1 MKRTCRILVCLIAA
15 IMIVSALPFT
25 VFAQD
30 DTQIE
35 CGYVTDGLVSW
46 YDASNHGTSD
56 TVWEDLYG
64 ENDFTVLSDGTNGFT
79 EDGYRLKDT
88 YVYLPDAVTA
98 ALSSQ
103 SFTIEVSLGELIAG
117 SGAYNHIIWSHGST
131 GSNSFTLFL
140 RNKTSRQDAGKTL

>member
-1 MKRTCRILVCLIAA
+1 MKRTCRIMVCLMAA

-64 ENDFTVLSDGTNGFT
+64 NNDITVVSDGTSGFT
-79 EDGYRLKDT
+79 DGT
-88 YVYLPDAVTA
+88 YHLYNNSVALPQGIDSVVRGEA
-98 ALSSQ
+98 
-103 SFTIEVSLGELIAG
+103 FTIEFSL
-117 SGAYNHIIWSHGST
+117 
-131 GSNSFTLFL
+131 
-140 RNKTSRQDAGKTL
+140 